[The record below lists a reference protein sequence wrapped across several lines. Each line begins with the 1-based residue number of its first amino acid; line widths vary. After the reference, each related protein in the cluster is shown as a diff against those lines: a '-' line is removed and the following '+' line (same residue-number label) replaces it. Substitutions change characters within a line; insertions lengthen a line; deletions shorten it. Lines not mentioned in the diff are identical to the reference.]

1 MLIEDIGGVTME
13 VCLELIDG
21 ASMHAIKTNDT
32 SKDAL
37 CEILYAADKVIK
49 SYRHC
54 RQLLVFLSLKYLLDF
69 AVRAFGLQGN
79 SGQDLD

>member
-13 VCLELIDG
+13 VCLEFIYG
-21 ASMHAIKTNDT
+21 ASMDAIKT
-32 SKDAL
+32 KDKSADSL
-37 CEILYAADKVIK
+37 SEIIYPADKLIK